1 MLRNIFCNFF
11 NHNTH
16 FWVYNAIIKEQHS
29 QGRVTKMYNGSQM
42 LSTEPIV
49 ISTYRGLVTVADVQQ
64 AAVELAQ
71 MLDNAPSQLY
81 IVVDLLDIDSS
92 FAEVMKIIAQQS
104 QGEAGTT
111 TDPRIGALALVGTNV
126 MAKLYSQAMEKRHE
140 GVRIPMYTRVSD
152 ALAAVRMLIQYDHAK
167 KAS

>member
-1 MLRNIFCNFF
+1 M
-11 NHNTH
+11 
-16 FWVYNAIIKEQHS
+16 
-29 QGRVTKMYNGSQM
+29 
-42 LSTEPIV
+42 
-49 ISTYRGLVTVADVQQ
+49 
-64 AAVELAQ
+64 
-71 MLDNAPSQLY
+71 
-81 IVVDLLDIDSS
+81 VDLLDIDSS

-152 ALAAVRMLIQYDHAK
+152 ALAATRMLIQYDHAK